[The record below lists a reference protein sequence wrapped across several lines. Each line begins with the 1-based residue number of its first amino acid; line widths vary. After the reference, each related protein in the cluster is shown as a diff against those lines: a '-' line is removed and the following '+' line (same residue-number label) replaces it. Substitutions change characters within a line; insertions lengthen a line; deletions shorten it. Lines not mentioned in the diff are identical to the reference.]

1 MLAYLPAGVARVLE
15 IGCDEGDFG
24 AQLNAEVWGVEPQ
37 ADAAARAA
45 TASRAGWHLIRR
57 RAVLSLVD
65 ISIPLCATT

>member
-1 MLAYLPAGVARVLE
+1 MIYRQKRNEMLAYLPAGVARVLE

-45 TASRAGWHLIRR
+45 TRLHR
-57 RAVLSLVD
+57 VLVG
-65 ISIPLCATT
+65 T